1 MYPLLISLLEIIKKA
16 FKIILKNL
24 AKHSNNND
32 LSGVNISK
40 REFDQLTNLSSHL
53 QKDIGLPPY
62 TSRSNRGD
70 LY

>member
-1 MYPLLISLLEIIKKA
+1 MYPLLISLLGAIKKA
-16 FKIILKNL
+16 FKLVLRNL
-24 AKHSNNND
+24 SKHNSNKD
-32 LSGVNISK
+32 LSRVSMSK

-62 TSRSNRGD
+62 TSSSNKGE

>member
-32 LSGVNISK
+32 LSEVYISK

>member
-1 MYPLLISLLEIIKKA
+1 MYPLLISLLDVIKKA
-16 FKIILKNL
+16 FKAILKNL
-24 AKHSNNND
+24 AKHNNNND
-32 LSGVNISK
+32 LSRGNISK

-62 TSRSNRGD
+62 TSRPNKGD